1 MHQQWAS
8 AAMSDRESID
18 QTIADV
24 VLAEE
29 LGFDSFMFGEHHF
42 PKGDFPGRIAFPE
55 HVIAFAAARTG
66 RIKLGTGV
74 KVISFEKQW
83 RVVESMLTLD
93 LLAEGRTF
101 YGLGAGGDEPAV
113 FLPTVYTSEER
124 RAAFRDAMSE
134 LLELLGSQGRSA
146 FEDALGPVDVDSR
159 TLLSRLWVAARDAP
173 TIEFAARNGLHFVMG
188 QAEVPAAQ
196 GPYIKT
202 YRDAGGAGETRAVRI
217 IVVAPTDEEAVRRAS
232 ASYAVYADGDPLKDR
247 YYFEAV
253 QNGLFSAEEPT
264 HFPDALERRG
274 YIVGSPESVAAQL
287 ASYQEEVRADR
298 LDLMVHLPELSPAEV
313 RESLRLFATEVAPRL
328 PETVTTA
335 QPVG

>member
-8 AAMSDRESID
+8 AAMSDRESVE
-18 QTIADV
+18 QTVADV
-24 VLAEE
+24 ELAEE

-55 HVIAFAAARTG
+55 HVMAFAAARTE

-93 LLAEGRTF
+93 LLAQGRTF

-113 FLPTVYTSEER
+113 FLPYVYSSDER
-124 RAAFRDAMSE
+124 RAAFRDAMTE
-134 LLELLGSQGRSA
+134 LLELLRTQGRSR

-159 TLLSRLWVAARDAP
+159 TLLDRLWVAARDEP
-173 TIEFAARNGLHFVMG
+173 TIEFAARNGMNFVMG
-188 QAEVPAAQ
+188 QAEIPAAQ
-196 GPYIKT
+196 GPYIET
-202 YRDAGGAGETRAVRI
+202 YRNAGGLGETRAVRI

-253 QNGLFSAEEPT
+253 QKGLFNSEEPVD
-264 HFPDALERRG
+264 FPDALERRG

-287 ASYQEEVRADR
+287 DSYRAEVRADR
-298 LDLMVHLPELSPAEV
+298 LDVMVHLPELSPAEV
-313 RESLRLFATEVAPRL
+313 RESLRLFASDVAPRMTESAAA
-328 PETVTTA
+328 P
-335 QPVG
+335 QPVA